1 MRYKTTTRIPFELP
15 SSSKQGLSD
24 APKDTTEAAVAFY
37 TDKRA
42 SNTLPSDMYTLTNFD
57 ELKRYIQVR
66 SDYMQKQIR
75 SNQEKIEPISKQ
87 PANTGM
93 TICVPVAIRHETPE
107 TIERLMKQLTAAS
120 AGIENGI
127 HVVVWANAKAT
138 PSQKQ
143 FTQKQCKPLYDRLR
157 QQFTSFNSDAMT
169 ISTAFEV
176 ICTDGF
182 IMNVVRN
189 NFMEAVIA
197 RLMDGEIDIDHPILW
212 LDADTTRIR
221 PNTLRTVQQDI
232 KKHPFGFCHP
242 NIDYSLEWL
251 EGIRPQDWDAYSKL
265 LFVDEM
271 VRRAFRRVACQRFS
285 SENSI
290 EDRIYAEESGLAFPL
305 STYLASGGLYPEDLM
320 GESSHLR
327 RRYMRYGAKFLR
339 KLYRPEITN
348 PHLDDIRWLD
358 ASGIGIET
366 SARRVHHTLHKQPIG
381 STTFSRAQDAN
392 YTLSTEQE
400 EFLHDQA
407 PNTDRIETLA
417 RIILTRKRGVADEEL
432 QQDARKRVERMLRN
446 RALGF
451 NLPEEFFKNI
461 STYED

>member
-24 APKDTTEAAVAFY
+24 APKDTAEAAVAFY

-93 TICVPVAIRHETPE
+93 TICVPVAIQHETPE
-107 TIERLMKQLTAAS
+107 TIEWLMKQLTAAS

-176 ICTDGF
+176 I
-182 IMNVVRN
+182 
-189 NFMEAVIA
+189 
-197 RLMDGEIDIDHPILW
+197 
-212 LDADTTRIR
+212 
-221 PNTLRTVQQDI
+221 
-232 KKHPFGFCHP
+232 
-242 NIDYSLEWL
+242 
-251 EGIRPQDWDAYSKL
+251 
-265 LFVDEM
+265 
-271 VRRAFRRVACQRFS
+271 
-285 SENSI
+285 
-290 EDRIYAEESGLAFPL
+290 
-305 STYLASGGLYPEDLM
+305 
-320 GESSHLR
+320 
-327 RRYMRYGAKFLR
+327 
-339 KLYRPEITN
+339 
-348 PHLDDIRWLD
+348 
-358 ASGIGIET
+358 
-366 SARRVHHTLHKQPIG
+366 
-381 STTFSRAQDAN
+381 
-392 YTLSTEQE
+392 
-400 EFLHDQA
+400 
-407 PNTDRIETLA
+407 
-417 RIILTRKRGVADEEL
+417 
-432 QQDARKRVERMLRN
+432 
-446 RALGF
+446 
-451 NLPEEFFKNI
+451 
-461 STYED
+461 